1 MAEGDILARDAF
13 LLLQELRLFWLI
25 VVLYLL
31 SFICYLTHLFTPESS
46 SGRWARGLL
55 VVGTLFHTLLI
66 IFRTIEGQRP
76 PFQTLYESLSWFAW
90 SSIVTYLYIGRRW
103 RDVHLRGP
111 EITPLFPALQ
121 SQWFV
126 WHVVLAFMSYAVFV
140 VSFATEIT
148 YLLIHP
154 CLKRGI
160 GTRYGLSL
168 ASIERF
174 HETAHRLVLFGFP
187 LLTFG
192 ILSGAAWADEAW
204 GRFWSWDPK
213 ETWSL
218 ITWTVFAL
226 YLHAM
231 VLPEWRGKPASIFNI
246 LGFICMIMTFVGVS
260 WLAKLL
266 NIESIHCERSEA
278 ISICRIFNK
287 IALSLCSS
295 Q

>member
-1 MAEGDILARDAF
+1 MTEGDILARDAF

-25 VVLYLL
+25 IIFYLL
-31 SFICYLTHLFTPESS
+31 SLFCYGAQVFSPESAA
-46 SGRWARGLL
+46 GRWARGFLTFGVLL
-55 VVGTLFHTLLI
+55 HTLLI

-90 SSIVTYLYIGRRW
+90 SSLVTYLYIARRW
-103 RDVHLRGP
+103 KDVHLPGIWVISIALSACLYAFIKRGP
-111 EITPLFPALQ
+111 EITPLSPALQ

-140 VSFATEIT
+140 VSCAHEIT
-148 YLLIHP
+148 YLIISP

-168 ASIERF
+168 DNLEKF
-174 HETAHRLVLFGFP
+174 HETAYRLVLFGFP

-192 ILSGAAWADEAW
+192 IISGAAWADQAW

-231 VLPEWRGKPASIFNI
+231 VIPGWRDRPASILNI
-246 LGFICMIMTFVGVS
+246 LGFICMIMTFVGIS

-266 NIESIHCERSEA
+266 NLESLHIY
-278 ISICRIFNK
+278 
-287 IALSLCSS
+287 AL
-295 Q
+295 